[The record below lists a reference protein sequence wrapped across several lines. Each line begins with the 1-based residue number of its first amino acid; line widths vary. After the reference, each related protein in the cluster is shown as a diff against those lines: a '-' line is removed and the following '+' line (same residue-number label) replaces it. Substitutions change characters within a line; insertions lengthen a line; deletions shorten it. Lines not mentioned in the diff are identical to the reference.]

1 MGRLTLN
8 ILLSFAQFEREVTGE
23 RIRDK
28 IAASKRKGMWMGGNV
43 PLGYDVK
50 DRKLIVN
57 EDEATLVRS
66 LFNRYLELGCVSLLK
81 IRLDEEGLKSKVR
94 TSAAGTKSGGT
105 SFARGGLYK
114 ILSNRIYLGEIT
126 HKGQFHP
133 GEHEGIVP
141 RELWDRV
148 ETQLRS
154 DNQGRRNGLKAESSS
169 LLAGLLEDAQGNR
182 LTPSHTV
189 KNGKRYRYY
198 VTQSTVGKAKD
209 AHVSFVRLAAYEI
222 ESQVLSRLAAFLQ
235 SQKEVMDQLGVSED
249 GAEAIQR
256 LLAAGQNTSRM
267 VLKAG
272 TPAEIAGFVRSV
284 IHRVVVHRE
293 KVEVLVGKEVF
304 RQILLKNHLPTA

>member
-1 MGRLTLN
+1 MIIKVAETGLRLN
-8 ILLSFAQFEREVTGE
+8 PPACWPV
-23 RIRDK
+23 
-28 IAASKRKGMWMGGNV
+28 
-43 PLGYDVK
+43 Y
-50 DRKLIVN
+50 
-57 EDEATLVRS
+57 
-66 LFNRYLELGCVSLLK
+66 Y
-81 IRLDEEGLKSKVR
+81 
-94 TSAAGTKSGGT
+94 
-105 SFARGGLYK
+105 
-114 ILSNRIYLGEIT
+114 
-126 HKGQFHP
+126 
-133 GEHEGIVP
+133 
-141 RELWDRV
+141 
-148 ETQLRS
+148 
-154 DNQGRRNGLKAESSS
+154 
-169 LLAGLLEDAQGNR
+169 EDAQGNR